1 MGRTTLQVK
10 CALVVKGAFDR
21 SIVSSFEA
29 ATGDRLEIDWAP
41 TTVIA
46 TRLAAGDTADAVLV
60 VGAAMDRLIEDGT
73 ADAAGRVEVVA
84 SSIGLAVRAGAAH
97 PDIATV
103 QGLKQALLDARS
115 VCYSTGGASG
125 LYFAPLLGR
134 LGIAEA
140 VNRRAT
146 LVAQGF
152 TAEKLVSGEAD
163 LAVQQ
168 ISELMV
174 VPGIEVA
181 GPLPDEVQHVTSF
194 SAAPLRGTANS
205 EAVALFLAFLGSA
218 TAHAAYRASGLQ
230 PVGEATAGGTG

>member
-1 MGRTTLQVK
+1 MSGTVLRVK

-21 SIVSSFEA
+21 SIFSGFEA
-29 ATGDRLEIDWAP
+29 ATGNSLEIDWAP

-46 TRLAAGDTADAVLV
+46 SKLAAGETADAVLV
-60 VGAAMDRLIEDGT
+60 VDTAMDRLIEDGT
-73 ADAAGRVEVVA
+73 VDPASRVEVVA
-84 SSIGLAVRAGAAH
+84 SSIGLAVQAGAPH

-103 QGLKQALLDARS
+103 QGLRQALLDARS

-125 LYFAPLLGR
+125 LYFAPLLDR

-140 VNRRAT
+140 VNRKAT

-163 LAVQQ
+163 LAIQQ

-174 VPGIEVA
+174 VAGIEVA

-194 SAAPLRGTANS
+194 SAGALRGSPNS
-205 EAVALFLAFLGSA
+205 EAGGRFLAFLGSA
-218 TAHAAYRASGLQ
+218 AAHAAYRASGLQ
-230 PVGEATAGGTG
+230 PVGGLG